1 MDGTFSQKER
11 AIENI
16 ERSLNKNRIV
26 FVFYIYQDPTVA
38 WDFTKKRELVEGR
51 NIPKSAFIDQFIG
64 SRETIR
70 HIRNKFGEEVVMYL
84 VEKNYEENTV
94 NQIIELVP
102 GDEIDQYLP
111 KVYTSSALRKI
122 LL

>member
-1 MDGTFSQKER
+1 MK
-11 AIENI
+11 
-16 ERSLNKNRIV
+16 KNRIV
-26 FVFYIYQDPTVA
+26 FVFYIYQNPKVA

-51 NIPKSAFIDQFIG
+51 NIPKSSFIDHFIC

-70 HIRNKFGEEVVMYL
+70 HIRNKYGEEVVMYL
-84 VEKNYEENTV
+84 VEKNYEKNTV
-94 NQIIELVP
+94 NQLIELLP
-102 GDEIDQYLP
+102 GEGIDQYLP